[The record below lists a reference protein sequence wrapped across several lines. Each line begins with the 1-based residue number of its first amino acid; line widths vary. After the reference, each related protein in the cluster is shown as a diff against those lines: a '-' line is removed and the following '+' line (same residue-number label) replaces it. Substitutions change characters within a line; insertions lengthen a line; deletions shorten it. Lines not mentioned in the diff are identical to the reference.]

1 MKTDIFWHEKTKT
14 KKYEKLKRNLKY
26 IYWKKCRRRVK
37 WNVSIYKKENK
48 CKLEYR
54 MRKRYDNRNSANTQT
69 IVLIYF
75 PLLQFPLIAVN
86 SALLGNYSLAANS
99 FDSRVLKCLHSPLS
113 VSLSSTHST
122 RPSWMNIKKTEIINN
137 NFFSTD

>member
-1 MKTDIFWHEKTKT
+1 MVPFI
-14 KKYEKLKRNLKY
+14 KKR
-26 IYWKKCRRRVK
+26 
-37 WNVSIYKKENK
+37 ENK

-99 FDSRVLKCLHSPLS
+99 LDSRGFEVFAFTTL
-113 VSLSSTHST
+113 SLSLSLAHIAQG
-122 RPSWMNIKKTEIINN
+122 PVE
-137 NFFSTD
+137 